1 MHELEAGGDGMD
13 DRGGCEAVGAKAG
26 LRTCI
31 VIRHRGRN
39 LREAD
44 ADDVRTS
51 SAPHVR
57 LAHTPLVGRGKGV
70 IVKFENVI
78 K

>member
-13 DRGGCEAVGAKAG
+13 DRGGCDAVEAKAG

-44 ADDVRTS
+44 ADEVRTS

-57 LAHTPLVGRGKGV
+57 FAHTPLVGRGKGV
-70 IVKFENVI
+70 IIKFENVI